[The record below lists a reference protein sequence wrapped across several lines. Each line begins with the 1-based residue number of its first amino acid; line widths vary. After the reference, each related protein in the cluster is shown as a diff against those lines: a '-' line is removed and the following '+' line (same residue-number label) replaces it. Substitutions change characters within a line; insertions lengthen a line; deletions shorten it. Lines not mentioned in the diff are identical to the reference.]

1 MSAAG
6 SLLAP
11 ALEPTEGSEVLTVP
25 LAFEAVYDGYFDFV
39 WRSLRR
45 LGVPLPRLDDAVQD
59 VFLVVH
65 RRLSEFEQRSTP
77 KTWLYGI
84 VLRVAKDHRR
94 SIRRKEGAV
103 DSAPAE
109 LLEALPDRKTP
120 GPLERAETS
129 QSIAVLNELLCE
141 ITEPKREVF
150 VLAELEQMTGPEIA
164 EALGTELT
172 TVHSRLRAARM
183 EFELALSRR
192 RAREREGGHGAQ

>member
-1 MSAAG
+1 MI
-6 SLLAP
+6 
-11 ALEPTEGSEVLTVP
+11 EPLS
-25 LAFEAVYDGYFDFV
+25 FEAVYDGYFDFV

-65 RRLSEFEQRSTP
+65 RRLSQFEQRSTP

-94 SIRRKEGAV
+94 SVRRKEGAV

-129 QSIAVLNELLCE
+129 QSIAVLNELLRE
-141 ITEPKREVF
+141 IAEPKREVF

-164 EALGTELT
+164 EALGAELT

-192 RAREREGGHGAQ
+192 RAREQEGRHGTQ